1 MWQMQ
6 DFSFKFQAFVYIKI
20 IFSFSI
26 DISNFMQLSSVLISS
41 IDFDFGKK
49 KKIFKLK
56 MKKKWCNLSSL
67 KLLTLNI
74 LKANQFFIKI

>member
-1 MWQMQ
+1 MQ

-20 IFSFSI
+20 IFSISI

-49 KKIFKLK
+49 
-56 MKKKWCNLSSL
+56 MKKK
-67 KLLTLNI
+67 
-74 LKANQFFIKI
+74 